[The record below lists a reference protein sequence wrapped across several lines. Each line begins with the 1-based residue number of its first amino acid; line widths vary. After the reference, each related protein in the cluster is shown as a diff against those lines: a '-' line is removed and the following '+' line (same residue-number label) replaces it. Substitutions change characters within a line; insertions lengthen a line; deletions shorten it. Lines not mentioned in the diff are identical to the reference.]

1 MASIGEEVA
10 MAHGMTAVRQ
20 DPFARLDAWVL
31 EELEALGRPRAPER
45 AKRRAEPE
53 RARFDDTAVLERE
66 ALDEG
71 PLPIDEGQ
79 FVQRVT
85 EWLQGRPNAD
95 LILEE
100 IWRNVV
106 TPESLEDLGGD
117 DLGEE
122 NPVLRAD
129 DADDADGDEA
139 LAESEPPEGPADA
152 ADEAPPASQA

>member
-1 MASIGEEVA
+1 

-31 EELEALGRPRAPER
+31 EELDALGKPRIRTPEA

-53 RARFDDTAVLERE
+53 AEAVRFD

-106 TPESLEDLGGD
+106 TPESLEDLGDD
-117 DLGEE
+117 DLGDED
-122 NPVLRAD
+122 PVLR
-129 DADDADGDEA
+129 ADDADGDEA
-139 LAESEPPEGPADA
+139 LAEAEPPEGPADA

>member
-1 MASIGEEVA
+1 
-10 MAHGMTAVRQ
+10 MTAVRQ

-31 EELEALGRPRAPER
+31 EELEALSPARPRPAER
-45 AKRRAEPE
+45 TRRRAEAEPE
-53 RARFDDTAVLERE
+53 LARFDEA

-71 PLPIDEGQ
+71 PLPVDENQ
-79 FVQRVT
+79 FIQRVT

-106 TPESLEDLGGD
+106 SPEDLGD

-122 NPVLRAD
+122 AANAATELSAD
-129 DADDADGDEA
+129 SGGEDLGVDLSAEDEA
-139 LAESEPPEGPADA
+139 PEGPADA
-152 ADEAPPASQA
+152 ADEAPPALQG

>member
-1 MASIGEEVA
+1 

-31 EELEALGRPRAPER
+31 EELEALSGPRTRQAERPR
-45 AKRRAEPE
+45 RRAEAEPE
-53 RARFDDTAVLERE
+53 AARFDEA

-71 PLPIDEGQ
+71 PLPVDENQ
-79 FVQRVT
+79 FIQRVT

-106 TPESLEDLGGD
+106 SPEDLGDDPGED
-117 DLGEE
+117 AADETALSADVEGTHDLG
-122 NPVLRAD
+122 
-129 DADDADGDEA
+129 DE
-139 LAESEPPEGPADA
+139 LPAEDEPPEGPADA
-152 ADEAPPASQA
+152 ADEAPLPPQG